1 MPRSDSSRSSVSD
14 DEVGGGRPHGPHIL
28 SNAQPV
34 ARKKPGF
41 DARKKSAAART
52 WQAFATKLA
61 WGDTPKGQRPSTR
74 LCWGPIALCRI
85 IRLQK
90 GHTHKEVT
98 GPGLGMLP
106 VPQRVLLHQVQRTD
120 VRRTCVRWTQFNG
133 RPSDFVRRTLV
144 VGFGGRSRAIGG
156 RCNGFVGRPTKVRRT
171 TPDVQ
176 RTAARGVR

>member
-1 MPRSDSSRSSVSD
+1 MRR
-14 DEVGGGRPHGPHIL
+14 GGGRPHGPHIL

-52 WQAFATKLA
+52 WQAFATKLT

-106 VPQRVLLHQVQRTD
+106 VPQRVLLGLEQ
-120 VRRTCVRWTQFNG
+120 
-133 RPSDFVRRTLV
+133 
-144 VGFGGRSRAIGG
+144 
-156 RCNGFVGRPTKVRRT
+156 K
-171 TPDVQ
+171 
-176 RTAARGVR
+176 